1 MRENTD
7 QNNYEYGLFSRSVN
21 LVPSASFRYYRNARK
36 RFDDEVESSL
46 VLSLGTCYFYLF
58 IYLFIYFIIYLF
70 MHLLIYYYY
79 ISHSIILY
87 YTLYYISH
95 LLLLYKSFKTLLTY
109 RTRPPEVFCW
119 REVFCGFVAV
129 SPRPIYTRVWLQ

>member
-1 MRENTD
+1 MNTD
-7 QNNYEYGLFSRSVN
+7 SFHAVSTSSPVHLFAIIGMQERGLMTRLKAPWSYHWA
-21 LVPSASFRYYRNARK
+21 LVIFI
-36 RFDDEVESSL
+36 
-46 VLSLGTCYFYLF
+46 YLF

-119 REVFCGFVAV
+119 REVFCGFAAV
-129 SPRPIYTRVWLQ
+129 SPGPIYTRVWLQ